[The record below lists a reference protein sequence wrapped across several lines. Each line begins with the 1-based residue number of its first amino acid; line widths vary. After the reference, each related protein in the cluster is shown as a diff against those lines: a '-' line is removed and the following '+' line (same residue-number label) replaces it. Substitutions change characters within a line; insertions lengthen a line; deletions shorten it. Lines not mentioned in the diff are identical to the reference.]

1 MRYLIGIDLG
11 TTNSCVTYVDTDR
24 KKNPA
29 LSLTAFPIP
38 QIGEGG
44 VIAPRATLPSFCYLL
59 DREEKQK
66 GLGNLPWLAAPRDY
80 IVGAGA
86 LDKGGAFPR
95 KLVHAAKSWLCHP
108 AVDRRAPLLPFDP
121 EGGSEGTIS
130 PVEATARYLSHIR
143 EVWNE
148 RFGKEPDGAFDE
160 QELVLTVPASFDEAA
175 RQLTIEA
182 AKLAGYRQ
190 LTLLEEPQA
199 AFYSWI
205 SQNAGKEILQPGD
218 HVLVCDVGG
227 GTTDFSLIDVQGESE
242 KGLAFQ
248 RMAVGRHLLLGGDNM
263 DYAVAHFLEQKL
275 GLNEELPA
283 SSWQRLLYQARLA
296 KEALLGD
303 KSPTYT
309 AVLTSG
315 GSRLVA
321 ETRSVTVSKEEVCN
335 LLIQG
340 FFPERSFDEACS
352 LIKTEGLRKMGLPFE
367 EEPSILNHLAVFL
380 RQAGV
385 VPTALLFNGG
395 AMKPKAFQE
404 AVYNAL
410 KRWFPEI
417 ACKRLESESLD
428 LAVSRGAAYYG
439 KVRAGL
445 GIRIRSGLPRSLYLA
460 VGGEEKVLTL
470 LARGAE
476 EGTTF
481 SPEKPFLVKT
491 NEPVAFQLYTSET
504 RLNERSGDWV
514 EREEQ
519 TMRQLPP
526 LHTALRYG
534 KKKEGEEKI
543 PVRLEVAYTEMG
555 ILDLNLVSVGTPHRW
570 KLEFQLR
577 GSTGREN
584 ALSLTGAGRRDETFS
599 SDCGFIEE
607 AKSLIKNL
615 FQGGGDPKKIV
626 EQLEQALGS
635 ERMAWAPSLCR
646 DLFEIVFS
654 FAGVRGRSLD
664 HEVRFW
670 HLIGFLMRPGFGYP
684 LDDYRIKELWKLVLS
699 LPPKAK
705 DQLLLAQCIAFR
717 RVAGGFNRGQQQQL
731 AQRLWPELFKKEGDL
746 LAAKSEAERYLLA
759 EKLRAVASF
768 ELLDV
773 QLKMRLGDLLLE
785 EKVLSKDLIWSL
797 GRLGARQMVYGSLT
811 DVVPASRC
819 RLWAEKLLSHPV
831 TSEAER
837 VLALSWLARRSDCR
851 ELNLPKETSERVAS
865 WLKMQQGELSLEAK
879 GLSTAQQAQLLGD
892 TLPHGLSF
900 A

>member
-24 KKNPA
+24 KKNPS

-44 VIAPRATLPSFCYLL
+44 MITPKATLPSFCYLL
-59 DREEKQK
+59 DRDEKQK
-66 GLGNLPWLAAPRDY
+66 KLGDLPWLSASRDY
-80 IVGAGA
+80 VVGAGA

-121 EGGSEGTIS
+121 EGSFEGTIS
-130 PVEATARYLSHIR
+130 PVEATARYLSHLR

-148 RFGKEPDGAFDE
+148 RFGKEPDSAFDE

-182 AKLAGYRQ
+182 AQLAGYRQ

-205 SQNAGKEILQPGD
+205 SQNANKEILQPGD

-227 GTTDFSLIDVQGESE
+227 GTTDFSLIDVQEESE
-242 KGLAFQ
+242 KGLSFQ

-263 DYAVAHFLEQKL
+263 DHAVAHFLEQKL

-296 KEALLGD
+296 KEVLLGD

-321 ETRSVTVSKEEVCN
+321 ETRSVTVTKEEICN
-335 LLIQG
+335 LLLQG
-340 FFPERSFDEACS
+340 FFPERSFEEACQ
-352 LIKTEGLRKMGLPFE
+352 LHKTEGLRTMGLPFE
-367 EEPSILNHLAVFL
+367 EEASILNHLAAFL
-380 RQAGV
+380 KQAGV
-385 VPTALLFNGG
+385 TPTALLFNGG
-395 AMKPKAFQE
+395 AMKPQAFQE
-404 AVYNAL
+404 AVHNAL
-410 KRWFPEI
+410 KRWFPET

-460 VGGEEKVLTL
+460 VGGEQKVLTL

-481 SPEKPFLVKT
+481 SPEKPFQVKT
-491 NEPVAFQLYTSET
+491 NEPVAFQLYSSET
-504 RLNERSGDWV
+504 RLKDRSGDWV
-514 EREEQ
+514 AMEPE
-519 TMRQLPP
+519 TMRPLPP

-555 ILDLNLVSVGTPHRW
+555 ILDLQLVSVATPHRW

-577 GSTGREN
+577 GSSGRDN
-584 ALSLTGAGRRDETFS
+584 ALALTGAARLDETFS
-599 SDCGFIEE
+599 SGNTFIEE
-607 AKSLIKNL
+607 AKSVIKNL
-615 FQGGGDPKKIV
+615 FQGNGDPKKV
-626 EQLEQALGS
+626 MEQLEHVIGS
-635 ERMAWAPSLCR
+635 ERNTWSPSLCR
-646 DLFEIVFS
+646 ELFETVFS
-654 FAGVRGRSLD
+654 FAGSRGKSLD
-664 HEVRFW
+664 HEMRFW
-670 HLIGFLMRPGFGYP
+670 HLIGFLLRPGFGHP
-684 LDDYRIKELWKLVLS
+684 LDDYRIKELWKLVLA

-705 DQLLLAQCIAFR
+705 EQLLLAQCIAFR

-731 AQRLWPELFKKEGDL
+731 AQRLWPELFKRDGDL
-746 LAAKSEAERYLLA
+746 LTTKSESERYLLA
-759 EKLRAVASF
+759 ERLRAIASF

-785 EKVLSKDLIWSL
+785 EKTLSKDFIWSL

-811 DVVPASRC
+811 DVVPSSRC
-819 RLWAEKLLSHPV
+819 RVWTEKLLSQPV
-831 TSEAER
+831 SSEAER
-837 VLALSWLARRSDCR
+837 ALALSWLARRSDCR
-851 ELNLPKETSERVAS
+851 ELNLPRETAQKVSS
-865 WLKMQQGELSLEAK
+865 WLKAQPGELSLDAK
-879 GLSTAQQAQLLGD
+879 SLSSTQQAQLLGD
-892 TLPHGLSF
+892 SLPHGLSF
-900 A
+900 

>member
-29 LSLTAFPIP
+29 LSLTAFPIS
-38 QIGEGG
+38 QIVEGG
-44 VIAPRATLPSFCYLL
+44 VIAPKATLPSFCYLL

-66 GLGNLPWLAAPRDY
+66 GLGNLPWAADLRDY

-121 EGGSEGTIS
+121 EGGSNGTIS

-205 SQNAGKEILQPGD
+205 SQNASKEILQPGD

-227 GTTDFSLIDVQGESE
+227 GTTDFSLIEVQGETE

-263 DYAVAHFLEQKL
+263 DYAVAHYLEQKL
-275 GLNEELPA
+275 GLKEELPA
-283 SSWQRLLYQARLA
+283 SSWQRLLCQARLA

-303 KSPTYT
+303 KSQTYT

-321 ETRSVTVSKEEVCN
+321 EMRSVVVSKDEISN

-340 FFPERSFDEACS
+340 FFPERSFEEACC
-352 LIKTEGLRKMGLPFE
+352 LRKTEGLRKMGLPFE
-367 EEPSILNHLAVFL
+367 EEASILNHLAAFL

-385 VPTALLFNGG
+385 IPTALLFNGG
-395 AMKPKAFQE
+395 AMKPKAFQD
-404 AVYNAL
+404 AVHNAL
-410 KRWFPEI
+410 KRWFPET

-445 GIRIRSGLPRSLYLA
+445 GVRIRSGLPRSLYLA

-470 LARGAE
+470 LVRGAE
-476 EGTTF
+476 EGTSF

-491 NEPVAFQLYTSET
+491 NEPVAFQLYSSET
-504 RLNERSGDWV
+504 RLKDHPGDWV
-514 EREEQ
+514 EKENE
-519 TMRQLPP
+519 TMRPLPS

-543 PVRLEVAYTEMG
+543 PVRLEIAYTEMG
-555 ILDLNLVSVGTPHRW
+555 ILDLNLVSVETPHRW

-577 GSTGREN
+577 GSNGREN
-584 ALSLTGAGRRDETFS
+584 SLALIGAGRQDETFS
-599 SDCGFIEE
+599 SGCGCVEE
-607 AKSLIKNL
+607 AKGVIKNL
-615 FQGGGDPKKIV
+615 FQGSGDPKKIM
-626 EQLEQALGS
+626 EQLEQVTGS
-635 ERMAWAPSLCR
+635 ERTAWPPSLCR
-646 DLFEIVFS
+646 ELFETVFS
-654 FAGVRGRSLD
+654 FAGARAKSFE

-670 HLIGFLMRPGFGYP
+670 HLLGFLLRPGFGLP

-699 LPPKAK
+699 LPPKTK

-731 AQRLWPELFKKEGDL
+731 AQRLWPELFKKEENL
-746 LAAKSEAERYLLA
+746 LAAKSETERYLLA
-759 EKLRAVASF
+759 ERLRAVASL

-773 QLKMRLGDLLLE
+773 QLKMRLGDLLLK
-785 EKVLSKDLIWSL
+785 EKVLSKDQLWSL

-811 DVVPASRC
+811 DVVPASCC
-819 RLWAEKLLSHPV
+819 RLWTEKLLSHPV

-837 VLALSWLARRSDCR
+837 ALVLSWLARRSDCR
-851 ELNLPKETSERVAS
+851 ELNLPKETATQVAS
-865 WLKMQQGELSLEAK
+865 WLKKQPEELGLEPTV
-879 GLSTAQQAQLLGD
+879 LSAARQAQLLGD
-892 TLPHGLSF
+892 TLPHGLSLM
-900 A
+900 